1 MRVPNLQYEN
11 PKLLMDENSHD
22 HYGLGEKTFVLGQ
35 VLAYICLSAS
45 LILMFVHA
53 KKTEVVPEIS

>member
-1 MRVPNLQYEN
+1 
-11 PKLLMDENSHD
+11 MDENSHD